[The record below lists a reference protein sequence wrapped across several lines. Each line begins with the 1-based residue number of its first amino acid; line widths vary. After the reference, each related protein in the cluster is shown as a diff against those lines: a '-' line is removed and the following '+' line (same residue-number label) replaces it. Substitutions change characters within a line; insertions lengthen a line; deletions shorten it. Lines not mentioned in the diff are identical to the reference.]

1 MTNALLP
8 TDWILRY
15 SATSTILCVVN
26 DVPLSLTGS
35 TVFALPESDALSLLA
50 LFQRRRCS
58 SELSIVHRP
67 KGSPHVRS

>member
-26 DVPLSLTGS
+26 DAPLSLIGS
-35 TVFALPESDALSLLA
+35 TTFALPEPDALSLLA
-50 LFQRRRCS
+50 LFQRRGCS
-58 SELSIVHRP
+58 TELSILHRP
-67 KGSPHVRS
+67 RGVQ